1 MIRLRQWEHAKE
13 SPTVLNMLVR
23 EEFGKD
29 SAKENRVARRDNDN
43 GGNAKPWL
51 DPKVG

>member
-1 MIRLRQWEHAKE
+1 MIRFRQWELAKE

-29 SAKENRVARRDNDN
+29 STKANSGARRDNDN
-43 GGNAKPWL
+43 GGDAKPWL
-51 DPKVG
+51 EPKVG